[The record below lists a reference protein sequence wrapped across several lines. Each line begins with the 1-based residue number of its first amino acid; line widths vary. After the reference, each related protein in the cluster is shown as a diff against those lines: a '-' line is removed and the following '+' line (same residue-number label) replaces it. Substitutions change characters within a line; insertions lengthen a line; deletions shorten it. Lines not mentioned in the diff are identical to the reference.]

1 MSSDPYANAIIIK
14 TKPIAPIIMKT
25 SDTSNVNG
33 TVSGTV
39 NGVNGNGRKPLLD
52 ASGNPVLDASGNP
65 MYSPESA
72 TATEATT
79 TETPANKSDH
89 QKILE
94 KEKIIEDLLRQYT
107 QQQQQGQQGQQQKGQ
122 QGQGDDAQTQNKA
135 VDFFLK
141 MVKTYFALV
150 LKFGDTVANT
160 VIRMTMPSAIAT
172 PIISDT
178 PLNVADLIKTADRV
192 NQVLANPDFKTE
204 LGHMFENT
212 SDAVNPQIKMLLNKM
227 ADIVMDV
234 AGKTGS
240 KLAST
245 AAISLSAFPPLAVAF
260 DIANLVSVGINAAT
274 SGIDAVST
282 AANSGAKVVG
292 AFNSTP
298 SINMDKFMANTT
310 EPVANKVANKGT
322 NAVANK
328 GTNAVATNA
337 VANKG
342 ATRKLKGGDINKT
355 EVAKQ
360 FIHDIG
366 GDSIITL
373 AVKGANVVQ
382 NVKEEFIPKIEELKK
397 RAIGIVD
404 EYTGDP
410 TTFKQTRQHRG
421 GYKLNR
427 TKRAVNRI
435 RKTLQAF
442 KG

>member
-33 TVSGTV
+33 AVSGTV

-107 QQQQQGQQGQQQKGQ
+107 QQQQQGQQQGQ
-122 QGQGDDAQTQNKA
+122 QGQQQGDDAQTQNKA

-310 EPVANKVANKGT
+310 EPVAKGKPPVANKGTTPVANKGTT

-328 GTNAVATNA
+328 GV
-337 VANKG
+337 
-342 ATRKLKGGDINKT
+342 TRKLKGGDINKT

-373 AVKGANVVQ
+373 AEKGANVVQ
-382 NVKEEFIPKIEELKK
+382 NMKEVFIPTIEEFKK

-410 TTFKQTRQHRG
+410 ATFKRTRQHRG

>member
-25 SDTSNVNG
+25 SDTSNVSG
-33 TVSGTV
+33 AVSGTV

-79 TETPANKSDH
+79 ETPANKSDH

-107 QQQQQGQQGQQQKGQ
+107 QQQQQGQQGQQGQ
-122 QGQGDDAQTQNKA
+122 QQQGQQGDDAQTQNKA

-310 EPVANKVANKGT
+310 EPVANKGTTNKGT

-328 GTNAVATNA
+328 GTNAI
-337 VANKG
+337 ANKG
-342 ATRKLKGGDINKT
+342 VTRKLKGGDINKT

-366 GDSIITL
+366 GDPIITF
-373 AVKGANVVQ
+373 AEKGANAVQ
-382 NVKEEFIPKIEELKK
+382 NMKEVFIPTIEEFKK

-410 TTFKQTRQHRG
+410 ATFKRTRQHRG